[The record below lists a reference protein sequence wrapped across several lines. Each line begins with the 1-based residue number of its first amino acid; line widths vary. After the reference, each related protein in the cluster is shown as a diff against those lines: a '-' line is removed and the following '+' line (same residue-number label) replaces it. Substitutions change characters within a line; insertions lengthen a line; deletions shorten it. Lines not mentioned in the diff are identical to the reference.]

1 MMNENQEWVDLVL
14 ETLSFYEPMSLE
26 KIILDID
33 SERIKDCDDFN
44 KELLENIL
52 KELVSYKLV
61 KDKKIDGEKTWVKVF
76 RHKRSWWQRLFT
88 FFDK

>member
-1 MMNENQEWVDLVL
+1 MSESEKWVDLVL

-44 KELLENIL
+44 KEMLENIL
-52 KELVSYKLV
+52 NELVSKKLV
-61 KDKKIDGEKTWVKVF
+61 KEKKLEGEKNWVKVF
-76 RHKRSWWQRLFT
+76 RHKRNWWQRLLTYFS
-88 FFDK
+88 K